1 MIPGQSVGN
10 TAKTTSYKVVLP
22 FYIYAAISFL
32 VSAVLLLLSSEAF
45 LGHYFQPKIL
55 AITHM
60 MALGWGTMIILGA
73 SHQLVPV
80 IIEQKLHS
88 NILAYCSF
96 VFAAIG
102 IPLLVYGFYVFDMGH
117 PAKWGGRFILLAIIT
132 YLINLGISISKSKT
146 ENIHAIFVFTSVV
159 WLLITASLGLVLVY
173 NFSPGL
179 HLLPHDSLHYLP
191 LHVHAGIIGWFLL
204 LTIGVGSRLIPMFL
218 ISKYTNK
225 KLLNWIFI
233 LINLSLLS
241 YILLFYVANIPQL
254 IYLSW
259 CMLLAGI
266 ILFVYYCRSAYI
278 QRIRRQVDDQMKI
291 SLLSVFM
298 MLVPIILLFLV
309 ILILSLFSK
318 ESVSLSMSYGFLI
331 LFGWITAIILGM
343 TFKTLPFIIWN
354 KVYHR
359 RSGMGKTPNPKD
371 LFNDKVFKV
380 MGLAYLPALIIF
392 VAGIL
397 TKILLLLQLGASL
410 MLIAA
415 VLYVFNVFKVVTHQA
430 IKQ

>member
-1 MIPGQSVGN
+1 
-10 TAKTTSYKVVLP
+10 
-22 FYIYAAISFL
+22 
-32 VSAVLLLLSSEAF
+32 
-45 LGHYFQPKIL
+45 
-55 AITHM
+55 
-60 MALGWGTMIILGA
+60 
-73 SHQLVPV
+73 
-80 IIEQKLHS
+80 
-88 NILAYCSF
+88 
-96 VFAAIG
+96 
-102 IPLLVYGFYVFDMGH
+102 
-117 PAKWGGRFILLAIIT
+117 
-132 YLINLGISISKSKT
+132 
-146 ENIHAIFVFTSVV
+146 
-159 WLLITASLGLVLVY
+159 
-173 NFSPGL
+173 
-179 HLLPHDSLHYLP
+179 
-191 LHVHAGIIGWFLL
+191 
-204 LTIGVGSRLIPMFL
+204 
-218 ISKYTNK
+218 
-225 KLLNWIFI
+225 
-233 LINLSLLS
+233 
-241 YILLFYVANIPQL
+241 
-254 IYLSW
+254 
-259 CMLLAGI
+259 
-266 ILFVYYCRSAYI
+266 
-278 QRIRRQVDDQMKI
+278 MKI